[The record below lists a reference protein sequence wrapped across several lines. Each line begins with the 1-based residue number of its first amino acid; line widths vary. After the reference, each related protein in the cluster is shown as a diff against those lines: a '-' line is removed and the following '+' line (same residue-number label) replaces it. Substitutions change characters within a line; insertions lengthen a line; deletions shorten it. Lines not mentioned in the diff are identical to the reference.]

1 MRARIPIQR
10 LWNDERGFSLIEM
23 LAALSIL
30 LTIVGILTT
39 LMVSATKSE
48 VDLTER
54 VKAQQEAR
62 LALEGM
68 RRDVHCASAVT
79 FTSAASVT
87 LTLSTGCPSASGGT
101 AFTWCT
107 NPVAGSSDRFTL
119 HRVTAATC
127 DLVTPTVVR
136 RQTAD
141 YLKQSDVFLVKKEVD
156 KLDKLCVVFAVDT
169 DPADARRTYQLKD
182 ELVMRNSA
190 RNTAATANTAT
201 C

>member
-1 MRARIPIQR
+1 MRR
-10 LWNDERGFSLIEM
+10 LCNDERGFSLIEM
-23 LAALSIL
+23 LTALAIL
-30 LTIVGILTT
+30 LTIVGTLTT

-68 RRDVHCASAVT
+68 RRDVHCASAIT
-79 FTSAASVT
+79 FTSAESVT

-101 AFTWCT
+101 TFTWCT
-107 NPVAGSSDRFTL
+107 SPVPGSSDRFTL
-119 HRVTAATC
+119 HRITAATC
-127 DLVTPTVVR
+127 DLGTSGIMR

-141 YLKQSDVFLVKKEVD
+141 YLRQSDVFLLKEEVN

-169 DPADARRTYQLKD
+169 DPGDSKRTYQLKD
-182 ELVMRNSA
+182 ELVLRNSA
-190 RNTAATANTAT
+190 RNTASNAAT